1 MTGDD
6 RDIDHPRLTPQNA
19 DAASG
24 RPSTDPNGG
33 VKGGQRDPA
42 EGRDESGDGT
52 PSDDVGEALAKAG
65 RGGGDDLSFGARSG
79 RDAPDGSPDDAVDR
93 ASAGWSGEKD

>member
-19 DAASG
+19 DAAQG
-24 RPSTDPNGG
+24 RPSTDPGGG

-42 EGRDESGDGT
+42 EGRDEGTDG
-52 PSDDVGEALAKAG
+52 VGEALAKAG
-65 RGGGDDLSFGARSG
+65 RGDGDDLSFGARSG

>member
-19 DAASG
+19 DAAAG
-24 RPSTDPNGG
+24 RPSTDPSGG

-42 EGRDESGDGT
+42 EGRDEGG
-52 PSDDVGEALAKAG
+52 DDVGDALAKAG
-65 RGGGDDLSFGARSG
+65 RGGGGDLSFGARSG